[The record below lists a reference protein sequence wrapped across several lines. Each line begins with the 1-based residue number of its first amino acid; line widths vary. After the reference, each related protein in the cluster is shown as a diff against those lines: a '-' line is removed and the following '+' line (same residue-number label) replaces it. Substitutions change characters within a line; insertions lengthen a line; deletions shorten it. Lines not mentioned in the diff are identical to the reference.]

1 MWWAGKSSRE
11 RRGGELD
18 VDFRFAV
25 CFWRVCFGVC
35 CFRLY
40 FVGLRLALSEVTLL
54 MLYHRRATRDVSSLS
69 VLEAYVVV
77 AKGVRYYF
85 ERTGRLPN
93 GF

>member
-1 MWWAGKSSRE
+1 
-11 RRGGELD
+11 
-18 VDFRFAV
+18 
-25 CFWRVCFGVC
+25 
-35 CFRLY
+35 
-40 FVGLRLALSEVTLL
+40 LRLALSEVTLL